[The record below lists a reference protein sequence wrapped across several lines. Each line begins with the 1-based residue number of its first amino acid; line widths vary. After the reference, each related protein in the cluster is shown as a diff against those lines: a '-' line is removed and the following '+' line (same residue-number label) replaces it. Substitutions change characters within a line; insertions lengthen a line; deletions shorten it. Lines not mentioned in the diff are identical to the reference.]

1 MIGNLTFRIFLE
13 EDERVI
19 KVFRRPFTLAI
30 GPILLKGLVWAGL
43 IYVMWFLYH
52 RYNEVDLRLLW
63 AGVGILAFY
72 QVFGGFFVWYYN
84 AIVMTN
90 EGLIF
95 VKWRK
100 LFDRSYTR
108 IDFHNLDEI
117 EVTKKGVRSFFLNYG
132 TMNFQ
137 KVNGGESYGVKKI
150 NRPVKV
156 SRIIERYRE
165 DMINAKNFTEESA
178 LKHLLSQMVQ
188 SHVGEHGQPSRE
200 VEQYKLHQQKA
211 RLDTDITEE
220 EREDFLALK
229 LANKLKSKKKK
240 KPKFERQHIEVE
252 KELDDD
258 GGIGIDLD

>member
-19 KVFRRPFTLAI
+19 KVFRCPFMLAI
-30 GPILLKGLVWAGL
+30 GPIMLKGLIWLGM

-63 AGVGILAFY
+63 MGLGVLAFY
-72 QVFGGFFVWYYN
+72 QVFGGFFSWYYN

-95 VKWRK
+95 VKWKK

-117 EVTKKGVRSFFLNYG
+117 EVTKRGIRSFFLNYG

-137 KVNGGESYGVKKI
+137 KVNGGDSYEVKRM
-150 NRPVKV
+150 NRPVTV
-156 SRIIERYRE
+156 SRIIEKYRE

-188 SHVGEHGQPSRE
+188 SHVGEYGQPSRE
-200 VEQYKLHQQKA
+200 MEQYKLNQEKA
-211 RLDTDITEE
+211 HLDLNISEKDKEE
-220 EREDFLALK
+220 LLAQK
-229 LANKLKSKKKK
+229 LAKKLKTK
-240 KPKFERQHIEVE
+240 KPKFERQRIEVE

-258 GGIGIDLD
+258 GGIGIDLDES